1 MVNRRSLLAIA
12 FVLLAAFIGGCAE
25 NQPAPPV
32 APADSVQNEQQQATT
47 PGSQNNP
54 SSPSS
59 PSGQETMSVTV
70 YSATKDAM
78 NLVAEH
84 TVVPKNTHP
93 AQTAIELLVAG
104 TKNAELVSVMPAG
117 TKLRHI
123 SIKDKI
129 AYVDFNDSLV
139 KNNTGGSASEMLLVA
154 AIVNTL
160 TEFHDIQKVQIM
172 VEGKK
177 IDTISGHM
185 DIGEPLSRSEKIIK
199 K

>member
-1 MVNRRSLLAIA
+1 MVARRILLTVI

-25 NQPAPPV
+25 NDQNPPS
-32 APADSVQNEQQQATT
+32 ALNEPTANEQQQAAT
-47 PGSQNNP
+47 PDGKVNP
-54 SSPSS
+54 SSTDV
-59 PSGQETMSVTV
+59 QATMSVTV

-84 TVVPKNTHP
+84 HVVPKNTHP
-93 AQTAIELLVAG
+93 AQTAIELLIAG
-104 TKNAELVSVMPAG
+104 TKDAQLVSVMPTG
-117 TKLRHI
+117 TSLRRI

-139 KNNTGGSASEMLLVA
+139 KNNTGGSASEMLLVG

-160 TEFHDIQKVQIM
+160 TEFHDIKKVQIM
-172 VEGKK
+172 VDGKK

-185 DIGEPLSRSEKIIK
+185 DVGEPLSRSEKIIK